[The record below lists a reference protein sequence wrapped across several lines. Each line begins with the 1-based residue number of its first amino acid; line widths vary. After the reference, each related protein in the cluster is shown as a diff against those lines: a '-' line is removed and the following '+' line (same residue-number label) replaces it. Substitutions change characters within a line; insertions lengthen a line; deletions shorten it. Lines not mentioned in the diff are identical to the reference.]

1 MENLMT
7 LCPKCK
13 TKTKVINTEY
23 MRLDKSASV
32 VCPNCSLRFCAV
44 LSDKD
49 IKELFGSESSYPVV
63 TTEKDYVLKSE
74 FFQS

>member
-1 MENLMT
+1 MGNLMT

-32 VCPNCSLRFCAV
+32 VCPNCSLRFRAV
-44 LSDKD
+44 LNDKD
-49 IKELFGSESSYPVV
+49 IKELFGSESSFPVV
-63 TTEKDYVLKSE
+63 TTEKDYFLKSE
-74 FFQS
+74 ILMS